1 MQTSYAPL
9 LSRLLG
15 LRLFM
20 SALGT
25 TVLFLA
31 WVFNYPLA
39 LFPMLFVLGLH
50 AISGLIY
57 LGRLRQQ
64 WEPSEPEMLIQLS
77 LDVLALLSLLYFSG
91 GASNPFISLLLLPIA
106 IASSLLRQRWVAIL
120 AIEACIGYLLLLVE
134 YWPLPPISHS
144 PQNQFWQHQLGM
156 AANFV
161 LTAMLL
167 SGFVAWLTHHLRER
181 EAEIVKLRETA
192 QRQEQLLGVATL
204 AAGAA
209 HELGTPLNTIHLLIE
224 ERLADAPGIEARA
237 DLIMM
242 QQQVNT
248 CRAVLSRLSVA
259 AQEYEENVIDIHAT
273 LRQLFDHWLAMRPQV
288 RAEFD
293 WPDTPSPQAYWS
305 PLLDQ
310 ALLNLCNNAAD
321 ASPEAI
327 HISVRWHTLLEI
339 TIDDHGPGP
348 TPAMLAATPSP
359 VKSDKAGGL
368 GLGVW
373 LSNATLER
381 FNGRVCYTPRSQ
393 GGTRTTVEIPL
404 RAEA

>member
-1 MQTSYAPL
+1 MNTTYAPL
-9 LSRLLG
+9 LTRLLG

-20 SALGT
+20 SALG
-25 TVLFLA
+25 VALLFVA

-50 AISGLIY
+50 AISGLLY

-64 WEPSEPEMLIQLS
+64 WEPSEPDMLIQFS
-77 LDVLALLSLLYFSG
+77 LDTLALLSLLYFSG

-106 IASSLLRQRWVAIL
+106 IASSLLQQRWVAIL
-120 AIEACIGYLLLLVE
+120 ALEACAGYLILLVE
-134 YWPLPPISHS
+134 YWPLPPISNS
-144 PQNQFWQHQLGM
+144 LQNQFWQHQIGM

-161 LTAMLL
+161 LTALLL
-167 SGFVAWLTHHLRER
+167 SGFVAWLTRHLRER
-181 EAEIVKLRETA
+181 ESEIIRLRETA

-237 DLIMM
+237 DLLLM
-242 QQQVNT
+242 QQQVAT
-248 CRAVLSRLSVA
+248 CRAVLSRLALA
-259 AQEYEENVIDIHAT
+259 AQEHEENEIEIQAA

-293 WPDTPSPQAYWS
+293 WPDTPSPKAYWS

-321 ASPEAI
+321 ASPESI

-339 TIDDHGPGP
+339 TIDDMGPGP

-359 VKSDKAGGL
+359 VKSEKSGGL

-404 RAEA
+404 RVEV